1 MDAREAIEAVVR
13 LKECLKKG
21 TFSAEQKNEIT
32 LLYREV
38 LGKEIKVCNCKD
50 RYSDALIE
58 VYLYLKRND
67 TMKTACRYRLKSGV
81 VIQVFGKSGVYT
93 NDNLTDEVAVDYLKK
108 YPKAVDLFEYVPH
121 TPKVSPKRIKGR
133 KVVDN

>member
-13 LKECLKKG
+13 LKGCLKKG

-58 VYLYLKRND
+58 VYSYLKRNG
-67 TMKTACRYRLKSGV
+67 TMMTECKYRLKSGV

-93 NDNLTDEVAVDYLKK
+93 NDNLTDEVAADYLEK
-108 YPKAVDLFEYVPH
+108 YPKAVDLFEYVPR
-121 TPKVSPKRIKGR
+121 TPKVTPKRIKGR